1 MYEAGSLCAVM
12 AQKKAGVETSIVQY
26 FYEKQLSGH
35 KCGYCGSKDSSMT
48 NGMWAYRTSGQD
60 YQDLIE
66 RGWRRS
72 GKYMY
77 KPVMNKTCCPLYAIR
92 CEAPRFEPSKSQ
104 RKVANKMKSF
114 LLHGKVNKASNEDG
128 AKLSS
133 CGKQGEG
140 NEVKCNTEV
149 KRGKTP
155 EEVTESASFKGNAD
169 SIKPTGLE
177 PSVPDTSTNN
187 HQSVSVAKGKQRAP
201 RPGDGPDPSK
211 PPSRKTK
218 EIRLERK
225 QKKLAEQKKM
235 EAQLHAKAVVAEGQD
250 QLHVKAG
257 VTEDHFQPGH
267 PDQASELSAKMEIDE
282 YSKIKSPFSN
292 HKKKVNEKKTVEM
305 LLQLPSDQPMTHRL
319 ETKIV
324 ACNPVSTEFIATFPE
339 SFALFK
345 KYQIAVHGDKEEDVI
360 ESSYRRFLCDTPLI
374 TVDGPMGWKEKYG
387 SFHVQYYLNGK
398 LFMVAVIDILPTYLS
413 SVYVF
418 YDPDYRW
425 LELGVYSALYE
436 IQMVRKLHLSKS
448 EFQFYCMGYYVHNN
462 QKMNYKG
469 KYYPSFLLCPD
480 SYQFI
485 PIEIATQKLDISKY
499 SRFSSQPV
507 EPERVLSFLGGVLI
521 LFERQVIPYMLF
533 RGYYGNVMDRI
544 VVEYASLVG
553 KPVSQRMFLCLE
565 MKKHETEDSDH

>member
-1 MYEAGSLCAVM
+1 M
-12 AQKKAGVETSIVQY
+12 KAIVETSIVQY

-35 KCGYCGSKDSSMT
+35 KCGYCGSENSSMT
-48 NGMWAYRTSGQD
+48 NGMWAYRASGQN

-92 CEAPRFEPSKSQ
+92 CEALRFEPSKSQ

-114 LLHGKVNKASNEDG
+114 LLHGKVDKASSEDKAG
-128 AKLSS
+128 LSS

-140 NEVKCNTEV
+140 KGGKCDTEEN
-149 KRGKTP
+149 P
-155 EEVTESASFKGNAD
+155 EEVTESVSAKGNAD
-169 SIKPTGLE
+169 SIKPTG
-177 PSVPDTSTNN
+177 PSVPDTTTNN
-187 HQSVSVAKGKQRAP
+187 QLSASVATGKRRAP
-201 RPGDGPDPSK
+201 LSGDGPDPSK
-211 PPSRKTK
+211 PPSRKAK

-225 QKKLAEQKKM
+225 QKKLAEQKKF
-235 EAQLHAKAVVAEGQD
+235 EAQLHGKAVVAED
-250 QLHVKAG
+250 QAQLRVKAG
-257 VTEDHFQPGH
+257 VEEDHSQSSD
-267 PDQASELSAKMEIDE
+267 PDQASELSAEMEIDE
-282 YSKIKSPFSN
+282 DPKTKIPPFPN

-345 KYQIAVHGDKEEDVI
+345 KYQIAVHGDKEEDVN

-374 TVDGPMGWKEKYG
+374 TVDGPKGWKEKYG
-387 SFHVQYYLNGK
+387 SFHVQYYLDGE

-436 IQMVRKLHLSKS
+436 IQMIRKLHLSKP

-480 SYQFI
+480 SYQFT
-485 PIEIATQKLDISKY
+485 PIETATRKLDVSKY
-499 SRFSSQPV
+499 SRLTSQPV

-533 RGYYGNVMDRI
+533 RGYYGNVMDRN

-553 KPVSQRMFLCLE
+553 KPISQRMFLCLE
-565 MKKHETEDSDH
+565 MKKHETEDDSDD